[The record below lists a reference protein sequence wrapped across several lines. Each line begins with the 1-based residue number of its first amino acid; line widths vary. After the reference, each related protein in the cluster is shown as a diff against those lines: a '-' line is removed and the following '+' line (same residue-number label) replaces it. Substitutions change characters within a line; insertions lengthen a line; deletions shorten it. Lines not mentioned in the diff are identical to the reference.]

1 MQALQHSPT
10 ASAQLPQS
18 QSLMSVAVP
27 MPMPMP
33 MAQEQIT
40 SQPPLPLLRHSQPC
54 APKIVLAPHVALT
67 WGAFFLDGMLETV
80 DHPNSRRLQVLEAWP
95 HGFDQLIQHNTAV
108 LMALAEQM
116 QPFWSHQ
123 LMQLQRP
130 AVFEYLVV
138 SALGDFVGRHLIEH
152 HGQYPEPAVYAA
164 QITMY
169 LKLFFAC

>member
-1 MQALQHSPT
+1 MQALPHSST
-10 ASAQLPQS
+10 SSAPLPLS
-18 QSLMSVAVP
+18 QPLMTVAVP
-27 MPMPMP
+27 MPL
-33 MAQEQIT
+33 AQVAQGQT
-40 SQPPLPLLRHSQPC
+40 HLPQQSWQPQPC
-54 APKIVLAPHVALT
+54 AAKIVLAPHVALT

>member
-18 QSLMSVAVP
+18 QSLMTVAVP
-27 MPMPMP
+27 MH
-33 MAQEQIT
+33 MAQEQTT
-40 SQPPLPLLRHSQPC
+40 SLLPLLRQSQPC

-80 DHPNSRRLQVLEAWP
+80 DHPNSRRLQVLEAWQ

-138 SALGDFVGRHLIEH
+138 SALGDFVGRHLMEH

>member
-1 MQALQHSPT
+1 MQALPHSAT
-10 ASAQLPQS
+10 SSAPLPPP
-18 QSLMSVAVP
+18 QSLMTVAVP
-27 MPMPMP
+27 MPL
-33 MAQEQIT
+33 AQELT
-40 SQPPLPLLRHSQPC
+40 HSQPQPC
-54 APKIVLAPHVALT
+54 AAKIMLAPHVALT
-67 WGAFFLDGMLETV
+67 WGAFFLDGMLEAV
-80 DHPNSRRLQVLEAWP
+80 DHPHSRRLQVLAAWP
-95 HGFDQLIQHNTAV
+95 HGFDQLIKHNTAV

-138 SALGDFVGRHLIEH
+138 SALGDFVGRYLIEH
-152 HGQYPEPAVYAA
+152 HGQYPEPEAYGA

>member
-1 MQALQHSPT
+1 
-10 ASAQLPQS
+10 
-18 QSLMSVAVP
+18 
-27 MPMPMP
+27 
-33 MAQEQIT
+33 
-40 SQPPLPLLRHSQPC
+40 
-54 APKIVLAPHVALT
+54 VLAPHVALT

-130 AVFEYLVV
+130 SVFEYLVV
-138 SALGDFVGRHLIEH
+138 SALGDFVGRHLMEH

>member
-18 QSLMSVAVP
+18 QSLMTVAVP
-27 MPMPMP
+27 MH
-33 MAQEQIT
+33 MAQEQTT
-40 SQPPLPLLRHSQPC
+40 SLLPLLRQSQPC

-138 SALGDFVGRHLIEH
+138 LPLGRVLGNYILLH
-152 HGQYPEPAVYAA
+152 HGKPPEPAVYAEH
-164 QITMY
+164 IRFY
-169 LKLFFAC
+169 LLTFFPQGV

>member
-1 MQALQHSPT
+1 MQTLQNSSTSSAPLSPF
-10 ASAQLPQS
+10 QP
-18 QSLMSVAVP
+18 LMTVAVP
-27 MPMPMP
+27 MPL
-33 MAQEQIT
+33 AQVAQGQT
-40 SQPPLPLLRHSQPC
+40 HLPSSWQSQPC
-54 APKIVLAPHVALT
+54 AAKIMLAPHVALT
-67 WGAFFLDGMLETV
+67 WGAFFLDGMLEAV
-80 DHPNSRRLQVLEAWP
+80 DHPNSRRLQVLAAWP
-95 HGFDQLIQHNTAV
+95 NGFDQLIKHNTAV

-138 SALGDFVGRHLIEH
+138 SALGDFVGRYLIEH
-152 HGQYPEPAVYAA
+152 HGQYPEPDAYGA